1 MIEKYRD
8 GVVLTINGFQRWLI
22 PFLASM
28 ITDWPEG
35 QEVGN
40 FKQGACAAQCN
51 CRHCT
56 RPGVQFTDTAAS
68 RPDEARTQKTT
79 ELERAVARGEIP
91 PLTGGVRLTTAAARN
106 AHLRKLSLNPE
117 APALSKAQLFAGD
130 HGYVHTLPMD
140 TMHTYPGGIGRLLRT
155 TLKVVADHTEMD
167 RRLKR
172 IPVVRDVELRGLH
185 YRAFPQGI
193 STQQSFTCDDETA
206 FMQQMAYVI
215 GKSTRVVANEEMRAA
230 LVNGAVTAVRMLRIN
245 KLMEVHD
252 GDLAELDAEA
262 VRLGPAMDRVVKKL
276 NAAVAA
282 KSLNAKIKHA
292 DTPKVHSVVHN
303 SECIRRYVCTAQIK

>member
-1 MIEKYRD
+1 
-8 GVVLTINGFQRWLI
+8 
-22 PFLASM
+22 
-28 ITDWPEG
+28 
-35 QEVGN
+35 
-40 FKQGACAAQCN
+40 
-51 CRHCT
+51 
-56 RPGVQFTDTAAS
+56 
-68 RPDEARTQKTT
+68 
-79 ELERAVARGEIP
+79 
-91 PLTGGVRLTTAAARN
+91 
-106 AHLRKLSLNPE
+106 
-117 APALSKAQLFAGD
+117 
-130 HGYVHTLPMD
+130 
-140 TMHTYPGGIGRLLRT
+140 
-155 TLKVVADHTEMD
+155 
-167 RRLKR
+167 
-172 IPVVRDVELRGLH
+172 
-185 YRAFPQGI
+185 
-193 STQQSFTCDDETA
+193 
-206 FMQQMAYVI
+206 MQQMAYVI

>member
-1 MIEKYRD
+1 
-8 GVVLTINGFQRWLI
+8 
-22 PFLASM
+22 
-28 ITDWPEG
+28 
-35 QEVGN
+35 
-40 FKQGACAAQCN
+40 
-51 CRHCT
+51 
-56 RPGVQFTDTAAS
+56 
-68 RPDEARTQKTT
+68 
-79 ELERAVARGEIP
+79 
-91 PLTGGVRLTTAAARN
+91 
-106 AHLRKLSLNPE
+106 
-117 APALSKAQLFAGD
+117 
-130 HGYVHTLPMD
+130 
-140 TMHTYPGGIGRLLRT
+140 
-155 TLKVVADHTEMD
+155 MD

-172 IPVVRDVELRGLH
+172 IPVARDVELRGIH
-185 YRAFPQGI
+185 YRVFPQGI